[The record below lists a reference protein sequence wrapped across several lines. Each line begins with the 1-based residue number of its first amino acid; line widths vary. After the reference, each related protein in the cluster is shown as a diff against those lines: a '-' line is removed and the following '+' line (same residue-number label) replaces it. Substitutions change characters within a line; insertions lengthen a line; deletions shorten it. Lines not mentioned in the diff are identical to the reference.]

1 MSNRPPDDFC
11 VGLVIG
17 PAGGAREDYL
27 REHFGYAPR
36 RPHNWGVNE
45 PVVTALARIERGSDE
60 ERAAKAT
67 RRLAACGFSSVPSWM
82 RPYRCL
88 SNGEAARADVAVAI
102 AQHENK
108 KQKYCVVND
117 FACVVNR
124 DAAMSMACAIGK
136 YARRE
141 RLTGLVL
148 ATAHEDCCAYLQ
160 PDWILDSTTGAM
172 TRRPGPAR
180 SPLVT
185 WECDWSGCPM
195 STNWKTPPPAERRQT
210 RNTDLVREISNT
222 YDVTPEAI
230 ERIVLGDGALPDAVA
245 TNVTMGRVAEL
256 ASQAFDFDFYG
267 ESTFTPPDFPRRA
280 LDREDWGLGVV
291 HGPSGSGK
299 TTVLRQLFNGAE
311 GKVATAAPDWNDTH
325 GVSAAFKIKFGAGD
339 ASARLDACALSAEER
354 AMRFSELSACA
365 RARAQVAWLLAD
377 DAVLDEFTSLA
388 PRPLAW
394 DVARG
399 VSGYV

>member
-1 MSNRPPDDFC
+1 MTSASAWSSVPPAARAKTTC
-11 VGLVIG
+11 ESTSATRR
-17 PAGGAREDYL
+17 AGRTTGAD
-27 REHFGYAPR
+27 
-36 RPHNWGVNE
+36 E

-102 AQHENK
+102 AVSTRTISIGSVWSMI
-108 KQKYCVVND
+108 Y
-117 FACVVNR
+117 ACVVNR

-160 PDWILDSTTGAM
+160 PDWILDSATGAM

-180 SPLVT
+180 SPVVT

-195 STNWKTPPPAERRQT
+195 STNWKTPPPAERRGT

-230 ERIVLGDGALPDAVA
+230 EKDR
-245 TNVTMGRVAEL
+245 
-256 ASQAFDFDFYG
+256 
-267 ESTFTPPDFPRRA
+267 PRRRRA
-280 LDREDWGLGVV
+280 ARRGRDECDDGPRRGNGEPGV
-291 HGPSGSGK
+291 
-299 TTVLRQLFNGAE
+299 
-311 GKVATAAPDWNDTH
+311 
-325 GVSAAFKIKFGAGD
+325 
-339 ASARLDACALSAEER
+339 
-354 AMRFSELSACA
+354 
-365 RARAQVAWLLAD
+365 
-377 DAVLDEFTSLA
+377 
-388 PRPLAW
+388 
-394 DVARG
+394 
-399 VSGYV
+399 

>member
-1 MSNRPPDDFC
+1 MSNRPPTDFC
-11 VGLVIG
+11 IGLVIG

-36 RPHNWGVNE
+36 RPHDWGSDE

-102 AQHENK
+102 AQHENN
-108 KQKYCVVND
+108 KQRYCVVND

-160 PDWILDSTTGAM
+160 PDWILDSATGAM

-180 SPLVT
+180 SPVVT

-222 YDVTPEAI
+222 YDVAPEAI

-245 TNVTMGRVAEL
+245 TSVTMGRVAEI
-256 ASQAFDFDFYG
+256 ASQAFDF
-267 ESTFTPPDFPRRA
+267 
-280 LDREDWGLGVV
+280 
-291 HGPSGSGK
+291 
-299 TTVLRQLFNGAE
+299 
-311 GKVATAAPDWNDTH
+311 VACS
-325 GVSAAFKIKFGAGD
+325 VI
-339 ASARLDACALSAEER
+339 R
-354 AMRFSELSACA
+354 
-365 RARAQVAWLLAD
+365 
-377 DAVLDEFTSLA
+377 
-388 PRPLAW
+388 
-394 DVARG
+394 
-399 VSGYV
+399 